1 VIGLKYILVPVRVIV
16 ILSLLTVCI
25 KVTMAPFSRLMPEKT
40 AIARSSVDDD
50 GIPSMFV
57 QYESKG
63 NNVFV
68 ECIVTGVTFREK
80 DQLNR
85 KVGKMIVWVDGK
97 KSQEVST
104 AAFIVKDLAAGNHK
118 VKLEVVDKN
127 NKPYGI
133 SKEFM
138 VNIPNN

>member
-1 VIGLKYILVPVRVIV
+1 MHAFA
-16 ILSLLTVCI
+16 ILSILSGCQRDMPKPETKTKNLSLVNMIPAAKTVM
-25 KVTMAPFSRLMPEKT
+25 T
-40 AIARSSVDDD
+40 SSPKNEV
-50 GIPSMFV
+50 IPSLFV

-68 ECIVTGVTFREK
+68 ECIVTGVTFRENNHS
-80 DQLNR
+80 NR

-97 KSQEVST
+97 KSQEVSA
-104 AAFIVKDLAAGNHK
+104 AAFIIKDLAYGNHK
-118 VKLEVVDKN
+118 LKLEVVDLH
-127 NKPYGI
+127 NKSYGL